1 MTIGE
6 TLDSRGG
13 QKKGRRA
20 MDTERTVMALV
31 VYESFFGNT
40 ESIAGAVASGL
51 RLGMVA
57 ATALDVSEAESVE
70 TDDYDLLVVGGPTHA
85 FALSRPTTR
94 NDAVARGGDSR
105 YAGHGLREWLS
116 AIPPR
121 DGTRL
126 AAAFDTRVSK
136 VRHLPASAARS
147 AAHLLR
153 QRRFTLV
160 ARPTGFLVQDVEG
173 PLDQRQMERA
183 MAWGRALA
191 REAQDRIEATRERV

>member
-1 MTIGE
+1 
-6 TLDSRGG
+6 
-13 QKKGRRA
+13 
-20 MDTERTVMALV
+20 
-31 VYESFFGNT
+31 
-40 ESIAGAVASGL
+40 
-51 RLGMVA
+51 
-57 ATALDVSEAESVE
+57 
-70 TDDYDLLVVGGPTHA
+70 
-85 FALSRPTTR
+85 
-94 NDAVARGGDSR
+94 
-105 YAGHGLREWLS
+105 
-116 AIPPR
+116 
-121 DGTRL
+121 
-126 AAAFDTRVSK
+126 VSK